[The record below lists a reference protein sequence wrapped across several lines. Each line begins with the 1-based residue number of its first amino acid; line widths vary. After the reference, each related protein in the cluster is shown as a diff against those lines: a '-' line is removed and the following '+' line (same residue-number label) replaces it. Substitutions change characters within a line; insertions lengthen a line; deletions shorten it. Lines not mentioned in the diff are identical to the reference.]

1 MPSYKA
7 PLRDMRFV
15 LNEIADPARL
25 RALPGCEEVGP
36 DLIEPVLEEAAKLCE
51 AVLFPLNR
59 SGDEEGCTIENG
71 VVRTPKGFPEAYRAF
86 REGGWTALSCHA
98 DDGGQGLPHT
108 LAMLVEEMICS
119 ANLSFGMY
127 PGLSHGAYA
136 ALRQHGSAEL
146 RETYLPRLASGE
158 WSGTMCLTEPQ
169 CGTDLGLIRT
179 KAVPSDDGSFRITG
193 NKIFISAGEH
203 DLAENILH
211 LVLAKL
217 PDAPSGTRGISLF
230 LVPKFLP
237 GEDGRDARPL
247 GVRNAVACTSI
258 EHKMGIKASAT
269 CAMSFDEAK
278 GWLVGQPHRG
288 LAAMFTMMNAARLGV
303 GVQGLGVAEVSYQN
317 AVAYARDRVQGRALN
332 GTTNPEK
339 PADPIIVHPDV
350 RRMLLTMKAQIEG
363 CRALGVLTALEHDVS
378 IRHPDAAER
387 QAADDFVSLMTPI
400 IKAMFTDM
408 GFESAVTGMQVLG
421 GHGYIREW
429 GMEQYVRDARIAQIY
444 EGTNGIQA
452 LDLVGRKMPSHAGRL
467 LRRFFHPVLAYIE
480 EKGEDERLSEFV
492 LPLSK
497 AFGRLQQATA
507 QVAQRGMAD
516 PFEAGAAA
524 TEYLK
529 LFGLTALA
537 YVWARMAEAALDK
550 AADDPTGFYRGKL
563 GTARFFMERLLPQ
576 TGALTS
582 AIMAGGKSLREF
594 EEAAF

>member
-7 PLRDMRFV
+7 PLRDMRFL
-15 LNEIADPARL
+15 LNEVADPARL
-25 RALPGCEEVGP
+25 QSLPGCEEVTP
-36 DLIEPVLEEAAKLCE
+36 DLIGPVLEEAAKLCE
-51 AVLFPLNR
+51 EVLLPLNR
-59 SGDEEGCTIENG
+59 PGDEEGCAIENG

-86 REGGWTALSCHA
+86 REGGWTALACHS
-98 DDGGQGLPHT
+98 DDGGQNLPHT
-108 LAMLVEEMICS
+108 LSMLVEEMICS

-136 ALRQHGSAEL
+136 AIRAHGTPEL
-146 RETYLPRLASGE
+146 RELYLPRLTAGE

-179 KAVPSDDGSFRITG
+179 KAVPSDDGTYRITG

-203 DLAENILH
+203 DLTENIIH

-237 GEDGRDARPL
+237 GEDGRP
-247 GVRNAVACTSI
+247 GVRNGVSCTSI

-317 AVAYARDRVQGRALN
+317 AVAYARERVQGRALN
-332 GTTNPEK
+332 GAKHPDK

-350 RRMLLTMKAQIEG
+350 RRMLLTMKANIEG

-378 IRHPDAAER
+378 LRHLDKAVR
-387 QAADDFVSLMTPI
+387 QAADDFVSLMTPV
-400 IKAMFTDM
+400 IKAYFTDM
-408 GFESAVTGMQVLG
+408 GFDSAVTGMQVLG

-429 GMEQYVRDARIAQIY
+429 GMEQFVRDARIAQIY

-480 EKGEDERLSEFV
+480 EKGEDERMAEFV

-507 QVAQRGMAD
+507 EVARRGMGD

-524 TEYLK
+524 TEYLR
-529 LFGLTALA
+529 LFALTALA

-550 AADDPTGFYRGKL
+550 AEDDPTGFYRAKL

-582 AIMAGGKSLREF
+582 AIMAGGKSLKSF